1 MKTYLMIIT
10 LAVGISLWPATI
22 MGGHFEGKE
31 TNVVVLVCV
40 IDDHPPHRIHVRSLS
55 INATQKPMPTISTK
69 TSCAQALHELM
80 TAGFEIA
87 ESDMRLY
94 FVFVLTRIDQSPHKH

>member
-1 MKTYLMIIT
+1 MKTYLTIMV
-10 LAVGISLWPATI
+10 LAVAICLWPVASI
-22 MGGHFEGKE
+22 GGHVEGQE

-87 ESDMRLY
+87 KSDMEHY
-94 FVFVLTRIDQSPHKH
+94 FVFVLTRIDESVHKH